1 MSQNSIDQA
10 VKDRHIYMTTT
21 PIRKLIV
28 RLAIPTIIS
37 MLVTGLYSMADTFF
51 VGRISTNATAAVGI
65 VFSLLSMIQAIG
77 FFCGQGSG
85 TFVSRRLGAG

>member
-37 MLVTGLYSMADTFF
+37 MLVTGLYSIARLRDGSDAVAGT
-51 VGRISTNATAAVGI
+51 VPTTAEG
-65 VFSLLSMIQAIG
+65 LSPQ
-77 FFCGQGSG
+77 
-85 TFVSRRLGAG
+85 R